1 MDIFLFVLLGL
12 TIFALFLALQMRW
25 MISVALRRALTEK
38 FGGLPSDVEYR
49 QGVADA
55 GRHVSHTDIATH
67 LNETYPSQL
76 GHLRLA
82 RRVSVYTLP
91 VIIGLLVIL
100 RFGLEA
106 F

>member
-1 MDIFLFVLLGL
+1 MAIALFVLLGL
-12 TIFALFLALQMRW
+12 TVFALLLALQMRW
-25 MISVALRRALTEK
+25 MIAVALRRALTEK
-38 FGGLPSDVEYR
+38 FGGLPSDAEYR

-55 GRHVSHTDIATH
+55 GRRVSHTDIATH

-76 GHLRLA
+76 GQLRLA
-82 RRVSVYTLP
+82 RRVSVYALP

>member
-1 MDIFLFVLLGL
+1 MDILLFILLGL
-12 TIFALFLALQMRW
+12 TIFILLLALQMRW

-38 FGGLPSDVEYR
+38 FGGLPSDTEYC

-55 GRHVSHTDIATH
+55 GRRVSHTEIATH

-91 VIIGLLVIL
+91 VMIGLLAIL

>member
-1 MDIFLFVLLGL
+1 MDIVLFSLLGL
-12 TIFALFLALQMRW
+12 TVFALGLALQMRW
-25 MISVALRRALTEK
+25 LISVALRRALSEK
-38 FGGLPSDVEYR
+38 FGGIPSDTEYR

-55 GRHVSHTDIATH
+55 GRRVSHTDIATH
-67 LNETYPSQL
+67 LNETYPEQL
-76 GHLRLA
+76 GQLRLA
-82 RRVSVYTLP
+82 RRISIYTLP

>member
-1 MDIFLFVLLGL
+1 MNILLFIVLGL
-12 TIFALFLALQMRW
+12 AVFALMLALQMRW

-38 FGGLPSDVEYR
+38 FGGLPSDIEYR
-49 QGVADA
+49 AGVADA
-55 GRHVSHTDIATH
+55 GRRVSHTDIATH
-67 LNETYPSQL
+67 LNQTYPNQL